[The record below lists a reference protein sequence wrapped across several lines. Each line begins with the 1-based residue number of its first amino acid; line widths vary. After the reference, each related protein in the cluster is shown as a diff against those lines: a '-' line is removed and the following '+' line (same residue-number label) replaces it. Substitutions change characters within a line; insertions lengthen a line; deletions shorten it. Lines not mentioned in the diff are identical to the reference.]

1 MNLSSFRSGIV
12 RIDAL
17 DPGGTTGVAMFEQE
31 IIQGEWIG
39 KPTFDFLQLGP
50 QPHHFQLY
58 SFLEIR
64 QTFNYRIVCESFQNR
79 GMDKR
84 IEAAEYIGVVRLTEQ
99 IRNHKQQGTYTD
111 LTEFVYWQTASVIKG
126 NDSKKIF
133 WTDDKVKHLGLW
145 VPGQRHAMDALKHLL
160 HYMTFTLKDERWI
173 RALK

>member
-39 KPTFDFLQLGP
+39 KPKFDFLQLGP
-50 QPHHFQLY
+50 EPHHSGLFTL
-58 SFLEIR
+58 LELR
-64 QTFNYRIVCESFQNR
+64 FTFNHHIVCESFQNR

-84 IEAAEYIGVVRLTEQ
+84 IEAAELIGVVKLSEQ
-99 IRNHKQQGTYTD
+99 IRELKSLGATSGH
-111 LTEFVYWQTASVIKG
+111 VHWQTASVIKG

-173 RALK
+173 RVLK